1 MIEEIGGY
9 LLSAAVVGGFIVW
22 GVQLSI
28 KTKLEKLQREK
39 DIAAEREKEAADK
52 ARALEIENL
61 RIRDELDDAIYN
73 MLSEIYRGIKKC
85 DKEHSCFNGEFQD
98 AFRSVQA
105 AMSHKKK
112 HTTTIVAEHYID
124 C

>member
-1 MIEEIGGY
+1 MIQELGGY

-28 KTKLEKLQREK
+28 KTKVDSLQKEKAL
-39 DIAAEREKEAADK
+39 IAAQEKEAADK

-61 RIRDELDDAIYN
+61 KIRDELDDTIYN
-73 MLSEIYRGIKKC
+73 MLSEVYRGVRKL
-85 DKEHSCFNGEFQD
+85 DPEHHYFNGEFQD
-98 AFRSVQA
+98 AFHSVQE
-105 AMSHKKK
+105 AMHHKKK

-124 C
+124 S